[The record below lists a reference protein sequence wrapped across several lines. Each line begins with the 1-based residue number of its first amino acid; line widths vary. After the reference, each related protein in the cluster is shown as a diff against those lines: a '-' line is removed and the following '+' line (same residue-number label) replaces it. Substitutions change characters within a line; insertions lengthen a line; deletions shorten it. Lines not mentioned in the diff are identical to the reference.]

1 MSSGGGLMG
10 KIIVSAGVSADGFYE
25 GPDRDISWHRVDDEL
40 HRHMNAKLAQMSTF
54 LMGRVNYELME
65 SVWPTADQNPE
76 FDESMQEFAP
86 IWRDIPKVVYS
97 RTLEQVGANATLV
110 REVVPDEVREIA
122 ARGDAVVG
130 GADLAASF
138 QRLGL
143 IDEYQV
149 YVMPVAIGSGRRL
162 FPDDRIDLHLEDA
175 RPFGNGVVLL
185 RYSCGR

>member
-1 MSSGGGLMG
+1 MG

-40 HRHMNAKLAQMSTF
+40 HRHMNAKLATMSAF

-65 SVWPTADQNPE
+65 SVWPTADENPE

-130 GADLAASF
+130 GADLATSF

-149 YVMPVAIGSGRRL
+149 YVMPVVIGSGRRL
-162 FPDDRIDLHLEDA
+162 FPDDHIDLRLEEA

-185 RYSCGR
+185 RYATGTVA